1 MIRRALAS
9 LALLLGLAAAFAGA
23 PRSIDVDAL
32 AKQVA
37 NEEDHVTALELAQ
50 WIKDRKPN
58 LRLINLNVGRTSVR
72 LPGSEDVSLQSLTHT
87 HFASNETIVLLSD
100 GGAHAAQAWVF
111 LRALGHRNVFFLR
124 GGIAE
129 WNAEVLNPPTHTPV
143 TRYFARGGC

>member
-1 MIRRALAS
+1 MIRRILAALAVI
-9 LALLLGLAAAFAGA
+9 LGLLAAVAGA

-50 WIKDRKPN
+50 WIKDRKPG
-58 LRLINLNVGRTSVR
+58 LRVISVPPVSSR
-72 LPGSEDVSLQSLTHT
+72 LPGAEEITLESLTKT
-87 HFASNETIVLLSD
+87 QFSKDETIVLVSD

-124 GGIAE
+124 GGVAE
-129 WNAEVLNPPTHTPV
+129 WNAEVLNPPTPTPV

>member
-1 MIRRALAS
+1 MTRRVLAA

-23 PRSIDVDAL
+23 PRSVDVDAL

-37 NEEDHVTALELAQ
+37 REEDHVTALELAQ
-50 WIKDRKPN
+50 WIKDRKPG
-58 LRLINLNVGRTSVR
+58 LRVINVGRASAR
-72 LPGSEDVSLQSLTHT
+72 LPLAEDVPLESITRTS
-87 HFASNETIVLLSD
+87 FGKDETIVLVSD

-124 GGIAE
+124 GGVAE
-129 WNAEVLNPPTHTPV
+129 WNAEVLNPPTPTPV

>member
-1 MIRRALAS
+1 MTRRLLAS
-9 LALLLGLAAAFAGA
+9 LALLLGLLAALAGA

-37 NEEDHVTALELAQ
+37 KEEDHVTATELAQ
-50 WIKDRKPN
+50 WIKDRKPG
-58 LRLINLNVGRTSVR
+58 LRIINVGRASPR
-72 LPGSEDVSLQSLTHT
+72 LPREEVIPLDSLTKA
-87 HFASNETIVLLSD
+87 HFASTETIVLVSE

-124 GGIAE
+124 GGVAE
-129 WNAEVLNPPTHTPV
+129 WNADKTI

>member
-1 MIRRALAS
+1 MTRRVLAA

-37 NEEDHVTALELAQ
+37 KEEDHVTALELAQ
-50 WIKDRKPN
+50 WIKDRKPG
-58 LRLINLNVGRTSVR
+58 LRIINLGHASSR
-72 LPGSEDVSLQSLTHT
+72 LPGSEDIPLESLTKT
-87 HFASNETIVLLSD
+87 QFASNETIVLISD

-111 LRALGHRNVFFLR
+111 LRALGNRNVYFLR

>member
-1 MIRRALAS
+1 MTRKLLA
-9 LALLLGLAAAFAGA
+9 ATAALLGLLGAFAGA

-50 WIKDRKPN
+50 WIKDRKPG
-58 LRLINLNVGRTSVR
+58 LRVINVGRASAR
-72 LPGSEDVSLQSLTHT
+72 LPGAEVIPLESLTRT
-87 HFASNETIVLLSD
+87 QFAPNETIVLLSD

-129 WNAEVLNPPTHTPV
+129 WNAEVLNPPAHTPV

>member
-1 MIRRALAS
+1 MSRKVLA
-9 LALLLGLAAAFAGA
+9 ATAALLGLLAAFAGA

-50 WIKDRKPN
+50 WIKDRKPG
-58 LRLINLNVGRTSVR
+58 LRVINVGRASAR
-72 LPGSEDVSLQSLTHT
+72 LPGAEVIPLESVTRTQ
-87 HFASNETIVLLSD
+87 FAPTETIVLVSD

>member
-1 MIRRALAS
+1 MTRRLLAS
-9 LALLLGLAAAFAGA
+9 LALLLGLAAAFAGS

-32 AKQVA
+32 AKEVA

-50 WIKDRKPN
+50 WIKDRRPG
-58 LRLINLNVGRTSVR
+58 LRVIGIPPISSR
-72 LPGSEDVSLQSLTHT
+72 LPGAEEIPLESLAKTS
-87 HFASNETIVLLSD
+87 FAKEETIVLVSD

-129 WNAEVLNPPTHTPV
+129 WNAEVLDPPAHTPV